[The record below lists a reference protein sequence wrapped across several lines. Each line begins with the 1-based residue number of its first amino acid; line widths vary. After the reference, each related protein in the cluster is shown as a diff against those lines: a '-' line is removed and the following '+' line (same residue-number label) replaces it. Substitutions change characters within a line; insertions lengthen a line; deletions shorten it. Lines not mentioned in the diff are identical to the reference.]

1 MHYIKITELFALHLC
16 AISTHWFGDADST
29 GWKKVFHACYI
40 SCKLKWAI
48 FFKLQ
53 CNSSVGSII
62 QFFFSF
68 MYVICWWS
76 TFLKPQRTLWT
87 IRTLRKCTA
96 STVLAKF
103 KHYCILKNN
112 FQSSMKQIND
122 WALGYMV
129 NVFLF
134 SSSHHSSRY
143 KKKSMQ
149 KWNIWTYFLW
159 PNDTG
164 HLLAQKIMNVPFF
177 SSPNRSRHVT

>member
-1 MHYIKITELFALHLC
+1 MGH
-16 AISTHWFGDADST
+16 
-29 GWKKVFHACYI
+29 
-40 SCKLKWAI
+40 
-48 FFKLQ
+48 FFQAAML

-76 TFLKPQRTLWT
+76 TFLKPQRTPWT

-122 WALGYMV
+122 WALGYMEMFFFFRHHITV
-129 NVFLF
+129 VGIRRSPCKNEIFEHISCDPMTQVICLHKKLWMSP
-134 SSSHHSSRY
+134 SSSS
-143 KKKSMQ
+143 
-149 KWNIWTYFLW
+149 
-159 PNDTG
+159 
-164 HLLAQKIMNVPFF
+164 
-177 SSPNRSRHVT
+177 SSPLLTEVGTWHNVLASLPGPFIIMGNGKWSLLCWFHSVWFHTFPPHK

>member
-1 MHYIKITELFALHLC
+1 MAQL
-16 AISTHWFGDADST
+16 S
-29 GWKKVFHACYI
+29 
-40 SCKLKWAI
+40 
-48 FFKLQ
+48 
-53 CNSSVGSII
+53 N
-62 QFFFSF
+62 FFFI
-68 MYVICWWS
+68 YVCNLLMVHI
-76 TFLKPQRTLWT
+76 LKPQRTPWT

-177 SSPNRSRHVT
+177 FFSSPNRSRHVT